1 MRTLID
7 IDEKTLKEA
16 LKLTKAKTKKE
27 VVNLSLKELVRHKR
41 IERLKSRLGKTDLD
55 LDLKKLERMR
65 END

>member
-55 LDLKKLERMR
+55 LDLKRLERMR
-65 END
+65 QND

>member
-7 IDEKTLKEA
+7 IDEKVLKEA

-27 VVNLSLKELVRHKR
+27 VVNLSLKELVRRKR
-41 IERLKSRLGKTDLD
+41 IERLKSKLGKFDLD

>member
-55 LDLKKLERMR
+55 LDLKKLERIR
-65 END
+65 QND

>member
-16 LKLTKAKTKKE
+16 LRLTKAKTKKE

>member
-41 IERLKSRLGKTDLD
+41 IEKLKSRLGKTDLD
-55 LDLKKLERMR
+55 LDLKKLERIR
-65 END
+65 QND